1 MGRRTLPEEEAKG
14 KEMKLTQV
22 QKNFIRR
29 AFEGYTFQ
37 ILEDIYGVPDEMEEI
52 PAGVLAEVAQL
63 LMLCEESEE

>member
-1 MGRRTLPEEEAKG
+1 ME
-14 KEMKLTQV
+14 LTQV

-37 ILEDIYGVPDEMEEI
+37 ILGDIYGVPDEMEEI
-52 PAGVLAEVAQL
+52 PAGALAEVAQL